1 MARPRAAAALPWRAF
16 SLSTACSSPRQLHSQ
31 HGALAA
37 FAWQLRQQQQLT
49 LLLARPQQH
58 ERLPAAAR
66 SIVTTA
72 RIASKASNER
82 KRSASRSAAQKAIL
96 ASQAQQAWQQSAT
109 EPAAP
114 AKKSKSKSKDLFEGD
129 DGPLTEGDAL
139 LESAAA
145 GATAGASA
153 GAGDGEAATLST
165 PAEESNASSS
175 DGGKIEYSE
184 PETIYTGT
192 PAYNVPLLLGAMFVG
207 AVVCFNCADLARAHW
222 SVEDPDE
229 PEGSRLAPKWQRYS
243 IAAGFAVVGTGLV
256 TLGMLIPARLV
267 TRLTLARPVT
277 TPSTIQFPRDGK
289 VTIYGPLSRVSY
301 LFPPRTALLRE
312 LELLGPLSSE
322 PRAFHPQPGQV
333 VSSTSAS
340 SSAASTKGSG
350 GGVLAA
356 LGITGAKSRWQYRQ
370 EGRRAPPYVPIVVKG
385 DYFSYTLSVAKHAPG
400 ERSGESDKR
409 IKAWCK
415 DFDGLERALL
425 GFEA

>member
-153 GAGDGEAATLST
+153 GAYTFLSKLLCRESLPEYVLDAGAGDGEAATLST

-256 TLGMLIPARLV
+256 TLGMLIPARCVCLS
-267 TRLTLARPVT
+267 LLAT
-277 TPSTIQFPRDGK
+277 S
-289 VTIYGPLSRVSY
+289 L
-301 LFPPRTALLRE
+301 
-312 LELLGPLSSE
+312 
-322 PRAFHPQPGQV
+322 PG
-333 VSSTSAS
+333 
-340 SSAASTKGSG
+340 
-350 GGVLAA
+350 
-356 LGITGAKSRWQYRQ
+356 
-370 EGRRAPPYVPIVVKG
+370 
-385 DYFSYTLSVAKHAPG
+385 
-400 ERSGESDKR
+400 
-409 IKAWCK
+409 C
-415 DFDGLERALL
+415 
-425 GFEA
+425 